1 MNIYKKISVAASII
15 AVAALSSCSDN
26 GYWDEAPSKQEFYF
40 TSSTYEET
48 LSPGANE
55 IVIPVERVYTES
67 ADSIEVVFTPGDDC
81 PSDIT
86 VEGLLKYEAGIN
98 TANVVIKI
106 EDAVAPYTYS
116 GELTFKDKNNES
128 YSGVSTV
135 TINCPVAYT
144 WVSLGNGGFCDA
156 FVMDGVE
163 SMYSVEILKAEGF
176 ERYRVVEPYKEYY
189 STIGPEAWEDWIA
202 GTGPAFVEFWEN
214 ESGKLS
220 FKSYATGL
228 NYQATSGQAIEAC
241 SWEAFGEDGGYT
253 GDNDI
258 WYQPG
263 FAFLSPVYYI
273 SGVGGFGQQKYA
285 VQIELPE

>member
-1 MNIYKKISVAASII
+1 MNIYKKISVAASIVAM
-15 AVAALSSCSDN
+15 AVLSSCSDK

-40 TSSTYEET
+40 TSSSYEET

-55 IVIPVERVYTES
+55 IVIPVERLYTES
-67 ADSIEVVFTPGDDC
+67 TESVEVVFTPGDNC

-86 VEGLLKYEAGIN
+86 VESLLKYEVGSN

-106 EDAVAPYTYS
+106 ENAVPPFTYS
-116 GELTFKDKNNES
+116 GKLTFKDKANES
-128 YSGVSTV
+128 YSGVSSV

-144 WVSLGNGGFCDA
+144 WVSLGKGKFTDA
-156 FVMDGVE
+156 FVMEEGE
-163 SMYSVEILKAEGF
+163 FSVEILKADGF

-189 STIGPEAWEDWIA
+189 TTVGQEAWLDWIA
-202 GTGPAFVEFWEN
+202 GTGPEFVEFWEN

-228 NYQATSGQAIEAC
+228 NYQAVPGQAIGAY
-241 SWEAFGEDGGYT
+241 SWDVFGEDSGYT

-263 FAFLSPVYYI
+263 FAVLSPVYYI

-285 VQIELPE
+285 VQIQLPE